1 MLVEGFTT
9 VLLLVGVVLG
19 ITLIIKSATMLFSG
33 ATTPRQ
39 LLPLVIFS
47 IAVAIICV
55 TTSKL
60 KASRQKK
67 EE

>member
-1 MLVEGFTT
+1 LLVKEFTT
-9 VLLLVGVVLG
+9 LLLLVGAVLG
-19 ITLIIKSATMLFSG
+19 ITLIIKSTTMLISS

-39 LLPLVIFS
+39 LFPLVILS

-60 KASRQKK
+60 KARQQKK